1 MVGSKRLA
9 KSLAGLIVGV
19 GAVVA
24 LSASANAVEIPVETL
39 GFDVPGGTADGTL
52 VQRVNLGLAGTSTIN
67 TIVLTDTS
75 GGTGGD
81 PGVFSGYDLDAF
93 VLDRDGDI
101 ATTGD
106 QVAFSGLN
114 LTFNGGTIRPTG
126 TSGGSQDPSP
136 INNIGTY
143 FGTDNGGNIIGS
155 TVTLDTFDGENVASI
170 FNSDGFLSFGDG
182 GELILSFA
190 DVLVGGGL
198 YLIFGEVGGQGES
211 LRVDV
216 PGQVPLPGAVWLFL
230 SAIAI
235 LFGISR
241 RPNFATV

>member
-1 MVGSKRLA
+1 MVGSRKLA
-9 KSLAGLIVGV
+9 KSLAGLLVGL
-19 GAVVA
+19 GAVVG
-24 LSASANAVEIPVETL
+24 LSVSAGAVEIPVETV
-39 GFDVPGGTADGTL
+39 GFVVPDGAADGTL
-52 VQRVNLGLAGTSTIN
+52 VQRVDLGLAGTSSIN

-75 GGTGGD
+75 GGTGGQ

-114 LTFNGGTIRPTG
+114 LAFTPGLPTRPTG
-126 TSGGSQDPSP
+126 NSNQMPSP
-136 INNIGTY
+136 INNIGVL
-143 FGTDNGGNIIGS
+143 FGLDNGGNILEG
-155 TVTLDTFDGENVASI
+155 TTTLDMFDATNSASI
-170 FNSDGFLSFGDG
+170 LNADGFLTLGDG
-182 GELILSFA
+182 GELILTFA
-190 DVLVGGGL
+190 DVLVDGGL

-241 RPNFATV
+241 RRGFAA

>member
-1 MVGSKRLA
+1 MMNSKSLA
-9 KSLAGLIVGV
+9 KSLAGFLVGF

-24 LSASANAVEIPVETL
+24 LSASANAVEIPVETV
-39 GFDVPGGTADGTL
+39 GFVVPDGDAPGTL
-52 VQRVNLGLAGTSTIN
+52 VQRVNLGLAGTSAIN

-81 PGVFSGYDLDAF
+81 PGVFSGYDIDAF
-93 VLDRDGDI
+93 VLDRDGNI
-101 ATTGD
+101 GTTGD
-106 QVAFSGLN
+106 QVAFSGLS
-114 LTFNGGTIRPTG
+114 LAFTGGTIRPTG
-126 TSGGSQDPSP
+126 TTGGPQDPSP

-143 FGTDNGGNIIGS
+143 FGTNNGGDIVDG
-155 TVTLDTFDGENVASI
+155 TVTLDTFDGVNVANI
-170 FNSDGFLSFGDG
+170 FNSDGFLSLGDG
-182 GELILSFA
+182 GELILTFA
-190 DVLVGGGL
+190 DVLVDGGL

-241 RPNFATV
+241 RRNIATA